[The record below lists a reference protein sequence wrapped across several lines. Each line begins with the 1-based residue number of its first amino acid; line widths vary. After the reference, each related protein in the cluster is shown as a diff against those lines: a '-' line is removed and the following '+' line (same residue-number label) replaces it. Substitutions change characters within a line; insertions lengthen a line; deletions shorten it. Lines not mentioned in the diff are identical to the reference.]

1 MNGQD
6 GWIVENRQTYIQI
19 DGQTEIERI
28 EKQTTD
34 GRQRWMAGQM
44 DGEIDAQT
52 AIKRLRERWIN
63 RQTGRETERQ
73 RKRLMDR

>member
-34 GRQRWMAGQM
+34 EDRDGWLDRWM
-44 DGEIDAQT
+44 
-52 AIKRLRERWIN
+52 
-63 RQTGRETERQ
+63 ERQ
-73 RKRLMDR
+73 MHRQQLKD